1 RPGQPVEHP
10 VARLVAGTIRGRLL
24 VVLSHPEHMVVGSG
38 DERVDHLRHVGGFVG
53 VVAVDHHVDVRVD
66 IGEGP
71 PDDVALARDIL
82 LAHDGSGLGG
92 ALRRAIAR
100 AVVIDVDRDAGNGG
114 PEVADALR
122 DGDLLVVAGN
132 DRRDSDR
139 FRIHTLSHRRAPVG
153 PGAQICRCHWST
165 PRIWT
170 AGYGTGNSNAPSP
183 EHAPTTRTRA
193 PTAVAAD
200 RTQWPRADR
209 SGRAAAAESMRCVT
223 NALLCVH
230 L

>member
-1 RPGQPVEHP
+1 DPETGRRARRSRSLRPSP
-10 VARLVAGTIRGRLL
+10 
-24 VVLSHPEHMVVGSG
+24 
-38 DERVDHLRHVGGFVG
+38 
-53 VVAVDHHVDVRVD
+53 
-66 IGEGP
+66 
-71 PDDVALARDIL
+71 
-82 LAHDGSGLGG
+82 
-92 ALRRAIAR
+92 LRRTR
-100 AVVIDVDRDAGNGG
+100 PRTRLPYTTLFRSDRDAGNGG
-114 PEVADALR
+114 PEVADDLR

-183 EHAPTTRTRA
+183 EHAPTTRTRG

-200 RTQWPRADR
+200 RTR
-209 SGRAAAAESMRCVT
+209 
-223 NALLCVH
+223 
-230 L
+230 

>member
-1 RPGQPVEHP
+1 
-10 VARLVAGTIRGRLL
+10 
-24 VVLSHPEHMVVGSG
+24 
-38 DERVDHLRHVGGFVG
+38 
-53 VVAVDHHVDVRVD
+53 
-66 IGEGP
+66 EGP
-71 PDDVALARDIL
+71 PDDIALARDIL

-114 PEVADALR
+114 PEVADDLR

-183 EHAPTTRTRA
+183 EHAPTTRTRGPNA
-193 PTAVAAD
+193 VTPGRPQWQRRRRRKYALRHECPVMRPFMTAACGD
-200 RTQWPRADR
+200 
-209 SGRAAAAESMRCVT
+209 
-223 NALLCVH
+223 H
-230 L
+230 